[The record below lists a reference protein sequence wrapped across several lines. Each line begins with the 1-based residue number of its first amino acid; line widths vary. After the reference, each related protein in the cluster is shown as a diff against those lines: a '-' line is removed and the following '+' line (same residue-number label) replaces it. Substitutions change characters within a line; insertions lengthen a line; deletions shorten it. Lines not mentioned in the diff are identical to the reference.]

1 MEAVG
6 TFSFYL
12 AVAAFAGLASWAAYT
27 DYTRYI
33 IPNRICLAIAA
44 LYPCYV
50 FTAPDSVDWTGGLLT
65 GLALLGAGFA
75 MFMLRWSGAGDV
87 KFLTVVG
94 IWAGPNLAL
103 PFLLMTA
110 VAGGLV
116 SVVTAARLYFAP
128 SVGTGEKPSIRQVSG
143 ANVPYG
149 IAVAVGAV
157 FVASQLLSGRS

>member
-6 TFSFYL
+6 NFSFYL

-33 IPNRICLAIAA
+33 IPNRICVAIAA

-50 FTAPDSVDWTGGLLT
+50 IAAPQPVDWTGGLLT
-65 GLALLGAGFA
+65 GLAMLGVGFV
-75 MFMLRWSGAGDV
+75 MFMRRWSGAGDV
-87 KFLTVVG
+87 KILTVVG
-94 IWAGPNLAL
+94 VWAGPNLVL

-116 SVVTAARLYFAP
+116 SVITAARLYFATP
-128 SVGTGEKPSIRQVSG
+128 NGGGEKPSIRQVSG

-149 IAVAVGAV
+149 IAVAVGAL